1 MRAVHLSPMPSKL
14 STDNSPTLFSP
25 QMIERDLQT
34 EKLMAEM
41 GQLRAALAA
50 VTGTV
55 ASSRTASAS
64 GEALLPERSD
74 EEWGDEN
81 VDALDPESGTSWLQ
95 RKRSPSLQVGHYQ
108 MSNADLH
115 DTYIIFLTFVL
126 ECEQRNAPPENLG
139 EAEADLLALAEH
151 SKQKY
156 LDIVGR
162 LQQESLKSEVE
173 FGDYVDQS
181 VEDHEATIDSV
192 SDEEARTEMDGDD
205 SFLTISYNPSLKPV
219 KGCLTKFRKR
229 WPNRPLSP
237 SGVKSLR

>member
-1 MRAVHLSPMPSKL
+1 
-14 STDNSPTLFSP
+14 
-25 QMIERDLQT
+25 MIERDLQT

-64 GEALLPERSD
+64 GEALLPEPSD
-74 EEWGDEN
+74 EEWGVEN
-81 VDALDPESGTSWLQ
+81 VDASDPESDTSWLQ

-108 MSNADLH
+108 KTIHNQMSNADVH
-115 DTYIIFLTFVL
+115 DTFIIFLTFVFA
-126 ECEQRNAPPENLG
+126 CEQRNAPPENLG

-162 LQQESLKSEVE
+162 LQQESLKSEIE

-192 SDEEARTEMDGDD
+192 SDEETRAEMDGDD

-219 KGCLTKFRKR
+219 KGCLTKYRKR